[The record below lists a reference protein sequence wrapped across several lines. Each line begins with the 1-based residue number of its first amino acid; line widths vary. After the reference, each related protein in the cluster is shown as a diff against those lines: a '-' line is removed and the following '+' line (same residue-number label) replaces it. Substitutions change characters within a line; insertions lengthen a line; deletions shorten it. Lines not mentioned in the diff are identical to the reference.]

1 MTILADAWGISSAM
15 GTPVADSLIGTT
27 FETALGPVTF
37 GEDHELTENPYR
49 LLQWQGDRFVPVPEK
64 TQ

>member
-1 MTILADAWGISSAM
+1 M
-15 GTPVADSLIGTT
+15 GTPVSDALVGTT

-49 LLQWQGDRFVPVPEK
+49 LLQWQGSAFVPMPEPS
-64 TQ
+64 Q